1 VEAIAVRSDSTGL
14 ARARWTLGAKT
25 GTQHLRA
32 HVGTSE
38 SRVRPAVVTVSALAG
53 APAEIIVAS
62 GDRQLATAGSA
73 LPKSIVIRVVDAAG
87 NGAAAMNVVLS
98 PSGGQLSD
106 SSVVTDSLGFARSR
120 WTLGRVAGEYTLGAH
135 VEGLAK
141 SKKITARATASSV
154 ANISFDEAPARK
166 GVPPRERRLIAIVT
180 DVYGNPIADSPVS
193 FAVKS
198 GAVRPVR
205 AVTDA
210 KGRVAVTWTLSAAP
224 SEQTLTGRVRG
235 KDVSGAYVA
244 TVTPVAKRSR

>member
-1 VEAIAVRSDSTGL
+1 VEAIAARSDSAGL
-14 ARARWTLGAKT
+14 VRARWTRGSKT

-32 HVGTSE
+32 HVGAGE
-38 SRVRPAVVTVSALAG
+38 NRIRPAIVTASALAG
-53 APAEIIVAS
+53 APANIIVAS
-62 GDRQLATAGSA
+62 GDQQLATAGSA

-87 NGAAAMNVVLS
+87 NGAAAMTVVLS

-106 SSVVTDSLGFARSR
+106 TSLVTDSLGFARSR
-120 WTLGRVAGEYTLGAH
+120 WTLGRVAGAYTLGAH
-135 VEGLAK
+135 VEGLTK
-141 SKKITARATASSV
+141 SKKITARATSASV
-154 ANISFDEAPARK
+154 ANLSFDEAPPRK
-166 GVPPRERRLIAIVT
+166 GVSSRERRLTAIVT

-198 GAVRPVR
+198 GAVKPVR

-210 KGRVAVTWTLSAAP
+210 KGRVPVTWTLSAAP

-244 TVTPVAKRSR
+244 AVTPVVKSKR